1 MLSLWTEVAVSERE
15 ALGQMARLDNR
26 SGGTGRLLCNRMI
39 TRVLTPAGVRL
50 EQPPRLQATSV
61 FTQQLPLDKLLILSK
76 LTGMRV
82 TFPENDSLRSFW
94 YLSSYEDIAT
104 VCIMAGRSLLFA
116 PQG

>member
-1 MLSLWTEVAVSERE
+1 MLSLWTEVVAVSERE

-39 TRVLTPAGVRL
+39 TRVLAPGVRL

-61 FTQQLPLDKLLILSK
+61 FTQQLPFDKLLILSK
-76 LTGMRV
+76 H
-82 TFPENDSLRSFW
+82 TFPENGSLRSIW

-104 VCIMAGRSLLFA
+104 ACIMAGRSLLFA

>member
-1 MLSLWTEVAVSERE
+1 MLSLWTEVVAVSERE

-50 EQPPRLQATSV
+50 AEQPPRLQATSV
-61 FTQQLPLDKLLILSK
+61 FTQHLLLDKLLILSK
-76 LTGMRV
+76 LTGI
-82 TFPENDSLRSFW
+82 PENDSLRSFW

-116 PQG
+116 PYG